1 MGEVQRIKNVLG
13 LNRMQGL
20 SRVLWYLVSR
30 LKGPSG
36 DGGPPWQSD
45 DNGCSGPL
53 FALGSRQSLAARL
66 PTRPQRQHQALKVY
80 WWPSISLRGWEA
92 GYYGK
97 EINFRGIA
105 RGGEG
110 WKRNGNKWKSEG
122 GDLVVFVGL
131 EPNPTAT
138 QRAITGF
145 KRVIIS
151 STKEEE
157 DCGPKSLSNLSCGMG
172 LSKTTLNGQLGSGVD
187 EI

>member
-1 MGEVQRIKNVLG
+1 MC
-13 LNRMQGL
+13 
-20 SRVLWYLVSR
+20 LVWTGCKDSV
-30 LKGPSG
+30 
-36 DGGPPWQSD
+36 
-45 DNGCSGPL
+45 GCSGIWYPDLKDHLVMAAHLGRVTTTAVVALL

>member
-1 MGEVQRIKNVLG
+1 MQRIKNVLG
-13 LNRMQGL
+13 LNRVQGL
-20 SRVLWYLVSR
+20 GRVLWYLVSR

-45 DNGCSGPL
+45 DNGCSGPFVCSWL
-53 FALGSRQSLAARL
+53 QARPGSSPSHQASEK
-66 PTRPQRQHQALKVY
+66 QHQAHTVY

-92 GYYGK
+92 GYYRK
-97 EINFRGIA
+97 EINCRGIA

-131 EPNPTAT
+131 EPSPTAT

-151 STKEEE
+151 STNEEE

-172 LSKTTLNGQLGSGVD
+172 LSKTTLNGQLGWGVD